1 MKVIH
6 SLLAAIAVCAFAV
19 YPVLAERSGMA
30 KSSLIAG
37 SAKKGITARA
47 LEQVRKGIP
56 PSSLEQPGKGIAATP
71 SDHSKAGI
79 AGAEMGHARNRSR
92 ASGVQAIGG
101 ATRNAVG
108 LRKKNE
114 PAAGGKGPGPMALG
128 PATNH
133 LPGVQT
139 SAGGQIPE
147 RAGIIPPAGTTGSRA
162 PAGTASAPAMASGY
176 GIHGGISG
184 TGLVHIGSGPAVVG
198 GPTVKNAGINGTSM
212 RPKH

>member
-1 MKVIH
+1 
-6 SLLAAIAVCAFAV
+6 
-19 YPVLAERSGMA
+19 
-30 KSSLIAG
+30 
-37 SAKKGITARA
+37 
-47 LEQVRKGIP
+47 
-56 PSSLEQPGKGIAATP
+56 
-71 SDHSKAGI
+71 
-79 AGAEMGHARNRSR
+79 MGHARNRNR

-101 ATRNAVG
+101 LTRNAVG

-139 SAGGQIPE
+139 SASGQIPE
-147 RAGIIPPAGTTGSRA
+147 RTGIIPPAGTTGSRA
-162 PAGTASAPAMASGY
+162 PAGTASAPATASGGG

-184 TGLVHIGSGPAVVG
+184 TGFVHIGSGPAVVG